1 MVFTHSQVVW
11 RLPVAFF
18 IVFALA
24 SAALLYPLPDSPRY
38 YYASGQDTKADKT
51 LERLCVGLSNEY
63 VGALSLKAPS
73 D

>member
-1 MVFTHSQVVW
+1 MVFAHGQIVW

-51 LERLCVGLSNEY
+51 LERLCDGLSDGY
-63 VGALSLKAPS
+63 VGALSMEAPS